1 MVESQPSKLLVAGSI
16 PVSRSNDFEFED
28 VSKTMYEQA
37 TIAVADQGSFGTVKQ
52 AIDSA
57 FSDSNVSGFLSSLER
72 AKLRI
77 RHFEEIARAGKLG
90 PQAEAAYA
98 ALGDGDQGMIREH
111 YLSTLEKVD
120 PELRRKFLKVY
131 AYY

>member
-1 MVESQPSKLLVAGSI
+1 
-16 PVSRSNDFEFED
+16 
-28 VSKTMYEQA
+28 MYEQA
-37 TIAVADQGSFGTVKQ
+37 IIAVTDQKGFGTVKQ

-57 FSDSNVSGFLSSLER
+57 FSDGNVSNFLQSLER

-77 RHFEEIARAGKLG
+77 RHFEEIAHAGKLG
-90 PQAEAAYA
+90 PEAESAYQ

-120 PELRRKFLKVY
+120 PELRKKFLKVY

>member
-1 MVESQPSKLLVAGSI
+1 
-16 PVSRSNDFEFED
+16 
-28 VSKTMYEQA
+28 MYTQA
-37 TIAVADQGSFGTVKQ
+37 LIAVKDQHAFSAVKQ

-57 FSDSNVSGFLSSLER
+57 FATGKIGAFLESLQHS
-72 AKLRI
+72 KLRI
-77 RHFEEIARAGKLG
+77 RHFEEVAHAGKLG
-90 PQAEAAYA
+90 SDVESSYQ

-120 PELRRKFLKVY
+120 PELRKKYLKVY